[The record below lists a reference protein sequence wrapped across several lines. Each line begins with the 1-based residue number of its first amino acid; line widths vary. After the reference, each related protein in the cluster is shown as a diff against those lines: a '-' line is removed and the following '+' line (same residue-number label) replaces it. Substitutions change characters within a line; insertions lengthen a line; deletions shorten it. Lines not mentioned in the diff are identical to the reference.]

1 MSQQSRFAKVLAEV
15 ATARGDAAV
24 TAVRGWATD
33 RVFGKKAP
41 RARYDLLPEDAALFP
56 DGVPPRVELVVQPN
70 EQVRQAG
77 ATTAEDS
84 WVTSFRTKAERHLYV
99 FAKVVLGYEFFTTFH
114 KELCQEVQTPRPE
127 PWRVL
132 ILAPRESGKSTIVG
146 RSWPL
151 HVVIQPKDHNIYFPN
166 ERGLD
171 QRIFLAGETELRAM
185 SHLSV
190 IQAHADGNQLLRALW
205 PECFWR
211 TPPKRDWNAKALTF
225 PYPYGPRPWPDP
237 TIWASGVGGAT
248 TGTHPS
254 ALAKDDIATWEA
266 ANSPVVMQSALD
278 WHVASRALIG
288 KPGCIELNISTRWTI
303 YDVNAYIIENDPSV
317 HVVTRAVIEEGHIIW
332 PEHFDPNGDGGTIDR
347 LRKEMGIL
355 FNLLYM
361 NSAAN
366 PDLTDFQ
373 ESDLRTFAI
382 ENGELRF
389 TEDGR
394 DLALAEMMNSPGP
407 MPDAES
413 LYGMPLTAE
422 TYETL
427 RKTVGR
433 YAALR
438 LRA

>member
-1 MSQQSRFAKVLAEV
+1 M
-15 ATARGDAAV
+15 T
-24 TAVRGWATD
+24 RGWTTD
-33 RVFGKKAP
+33 RVFDRPPPP
-41 RARYDLLPEDAALFP
+41 RRDDLLPEDSALFP
-56 DGVPPRVELVVQPN
+56 EGLPTKEEFTVQPN
-70 EQVRQAG
+70 GQVRQAG
-77 ATTAEDS
+77 ATIAEDK
-84 WVTSFRTKAERHLYV
+84 WITSFRTKAERHLYV

-114 KELCQEVQTPRPE
+114 KELCEAVQTPRPE

-132 ILAPRESGKSTIVG
+132 ILAPRDSGKSTIVG

-151 HVVIQPKDHNIYFPN
+151 HVIVQPKDHNIYFPN

-171 QRIFLAGETELRAM
+171 QRILLAGETELRAM

-190 IQAHADGNQLLRALW
+190 LQQHADGNQLLRALW
-205 PECFWR
+205 PDCFWR

-248 TGTHPS
+248 TGAHPS
-254 ALAKDDIATWEA
+254 AMAKDDIATFEA
-266 ANSPVVMQSALD
+266 ANSPVVMQTTID
-278 WHVASRALIG
+278 WHVASRALIN
-288 KPGCIELNISTRWTI
+288 KPGCLELNIATRWAI
-303 YDVNAYIIENDPSV
+303 YDVNAYMLENDPSV
-317 HVVTRAVIEEGHIIW
+317 TPVIRSVVEDGHIIW
-332 PEHFDPNGDGGTIDR
+332 PENFDPTGDGSKLDR
-347 LRKEMGIL
+347 LRKEFGIM

-373 ESDLRTFAI
+373 ESDLRTFSI

-389 TEDGR
+389 TEDSR
-394 DLALAEMMNSPGP
+394 DLALAEMMGSHAP
-407 MPDAES
+407 MPEHDS
-413 LYGMPLTAE
+413 LVGMPLTAE

-427 RKTVGR
+427 RKQFGK